1 MKFIPERL
9 NTPSIHQAFDMINE
23 AGMSAEEL
31 EQQHKRREFI
41 FMQRDALEKA
51 QADGWAEGKAEG
63 VQTGEALALQRLL
76 HKRFGAL
83 SAEILHRITTA
94 SVAQIDDW
102 LDRVLGAAS
111 LEEVFHEARH

>member
-1 MKFIPERL
+1 
-9 NTPSIHQAFDMINE
+9 MINE

-51 QADGWAEGKAEG
+51 QADGWAGGKAEGKTEG

-76 HKRFGAL
+76 HKRFGTL

-102 LDRVLGAAS
+102 LDRVLDAAT